1 MRSNPARLPAR
12 LIVTAALAIPLA
24 LTAGCGSD
32 SFKGG
37 GDSGAGSVTVVSQK
51 FTEAEV
57 MTQLYKAVLEDAG
70 YKVST

>member
-1 MRSNPARLPAR
+1 MRSNPAR

-37 GDSGAGSVTVVSQK
+37 GDSGAGSVS
-51 FTEAEV
+51 
-57 MTQLYKAVLEDAG
+57 
-70 YKVST
+70 